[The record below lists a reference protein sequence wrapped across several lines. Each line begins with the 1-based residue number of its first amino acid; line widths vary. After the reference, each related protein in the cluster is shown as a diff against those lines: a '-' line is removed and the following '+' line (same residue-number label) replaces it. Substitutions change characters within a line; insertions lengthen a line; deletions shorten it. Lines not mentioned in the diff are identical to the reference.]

1 MGQKAKYKGKDM
13 TEHKYVNDPWQHHEM
28 MTQDM
33 ENNKQIRSTK
43 FLRYLSHYKS
53 PVDLVNNN
61 YKKEVSKKKK
71 KQMEQ
76 DAQAS
81 FFEQDPKYYENM
93 GDNID

>member
-1 MGQKAKYKGKDM
+1 MPFFTLWRWQVGFRDGKEETDLLIMGQKAKYKGKDM

-71 KQMEQ
+71 K
-76 DAQAS
+76 
-81 FFEQDPKYYENM
+81 
-93 GDNID
+93 